1 MIIGRPTRQRRPEHR
16 PTHPQPPLL
25 SRLLAHMCRYGR
37 PVIIVGGGRNPAGIG
52 DAEIVGSLRGVPV
65 VVDDNIIDT
74 AGVGPV
80 ILGSNRDAILYED
93 AETPAQIAVSY
104 PDALT
109 TDLSVYGFSSLAI
122 RRPDAFA
129 TINLTTT

>member
-1 MIIGRPTRQRRPEHR
+1 
-16 PTHPQPPLL
+16 
-25 SRLLAHMCRYGR
+25 YGR
-37 PVIIVGGGRNPAGIG
+37 PVIIVGCGRNPPGIG
-52 DAEIVGSLRGVPV
+52 DAEIVGSLRGVPAV
-65 VVDDNIIDT
+65 VDNIIDT

-122 RRPDAFA
+122 KRPDAFA
-129 TINLTTT
+129 TINLATT

>member
-1 MIIGRPTRQRRPEHR
+1 
-16 PTHPQPPLL
+16 
-25 SRLLAHMCRYGR
+25 MCRYGR
-37 PVIIVGGGRNPAGIG
+37 PVIIVGGGRNPAGIC

-80 ILGSNRDAILYED
+80 ILGSYRDAILYED
-93 AETPAQIAVSY
+93 AETPAQIVVSY

-109 TDLSVYGFSSLAI
+109 TDLSVYGFCSLAI